1 MIYESNEVKK
11 KNGFEYKEQRMAI
24 DTGDRVNDIN
34 IQNAVIHVLDM
45 NAEEPIL
52 NEYALDL
59 TEDTYMFLYK
69 HIDKIFKSDNLV
81 PAIFNDERNIV
92 RGISEEFLNGLE
104 GNLIEVSKALA
115 RQLFYIMKENIY
127 IPSCDLIVTV
137 IYTDQ
142 GPMIGILKLDYVNS
156 FTHQVEFNDD
166 KIAVGLIKYCA
177 ALPGGSQRIK
187 QAAFIKPKK
196 EGQKFDLWVLDDKKN
211 TKKEDEY
218 SANYFVNSF
227 LCCSQISDS
236 RTLTKKFINAVEI
249 WTRSNI
255 TEDAGQAEKVRSTV
269 KKELINKDSVDV
281 EELSQKLFSNDTDKK
296 QGFEGFIKSNGIEEE
311 IKLDKDYVKK
321 KLKKVKLK
329 IDNDIDLTIDKE
341 AYNDPS
347 KFEIQHNNDGS
358 INMVIKHV
366 FNYMEK

>member
-1 MIYESNEVKK
+1 MIYELNKTKK
-11 KNGFEYKEQRMAI
+11 KNGVEYKEQKFSI

-34 IQNAVIHVLDM
+34 IQDAVIHVLDS
-45 NAEEPIL
+45 NAGEPIL
-52 NEYALDL
+52 NEYTLEL
-59 TEDTYMFLYK
+59 TEDTYNFLYK
-69 HIDKIFKSDNLV
+69 HIEKIFKNDDLV
-81 PAIFNDERNIV
+81 PAAFNQEKNLVKEIV
-92 RGISEEFLNGLE
+92 QDYLNGIDRDI
-104 GNLIEVSKALA
+104 IEISKGLA
-115 RQLFYIMKENIY
+115 RQLFAIMKCNIN
-127 IPSCDLIVTV
+127 IPSCDLIVTS
-137 IYTDQ
+137 IITDQ
-142 GPMIGILKLDYVNS
+142 GPMLGILKLDYVNS

-166 KIAVGLIKYCA
+166 KIAVGLIKHCA

-187 QAAFIKPKK
+187 QAAFIKPNK

-218 SANYFVNSF
+218 SANYFMNSF

-347 KFEIQHNNDGS
+347 KFEIHHNNDGS
-358 INMVIKHV
+358 INMIIKHV
-366 FNYMEK
+366 MNYIEK